1 MIKNNAMELS
11 KRISLAVC
19 ALLICAAV
27 SQAQDSPRV
36 SARPRTQV
44 VPMPAELA
52 GEIPEPTGQIAFIRG
67 GDIYIINVDGSNMQ
81 LACAS
86 GNAYGRISWAPGN
99 REITFAR
106 RGQVEFKAPDNLGG
120 KHRVYDIFKVVM
132 DSVGINSSWWERITD
147 GLGARFPEW
156 SRDGSALLYTK
167 DYNSFLASPDFP
179 NYQITISDPNGSNE
193 RPLRKDYQQ
202 TDYLSINPTAGPN
215 GSYAFIAFFEMKAQ
229 GMVIVDSSNLMPS
242 LDEVRSQVKKETRAI
257 APSWS
262 PDGSWIAYVRNDI
275 NKPAINLI
283 SPDRKQKY
291 VIYKPT
297 AGVAPSTNPPGWS
310 PDSKWLT
317 FATSDG
323 RLWIS
328 DITGNQQ
335 TEILGPGPNLSPAWS
350 K

>member
-1 MIKNNAMELS
+1 MNNTMELP
-11 KRISLAVC
+11 KRLSSTLIALLVC
-19 ALLICAAV
+19 AAAT
-27 SQAQDSPRV
+27 QAQERARVRPRV
-36 SARPRTQV
+36 QA

-52 GEIPEPTGQIAFIRG
+52 GAIPTPTGQIAFIRS
-67 GDIYIINVDGSNMQ
+67 GDIYLMNVDGSNMQ
-81 LACAS
+81 IACAS

-106 RGQVEFKAPDNLGG
+106 RGQVEFEAPDNLGG
-120 KHRVYDIFKVVM
+120 KHRVYDLFNVIV
-132 DSVGINSSWWERITD
+132 DSIDVNSNWWERITN

-156 SRDGSALLYTK
+156 SRDGSTLLYTK
-167 DYNSFLASPDFP
+167 DYNSYLVSPGFP
-179 NYQITISDPNGSNE
+179 NYQITLSNPDGSDE
-193 RPLRKDYQQ
+193 HPLRKDYQQ

-215 GSYAFIAFFEMKAQ
+215 GSYAFIAFYDMKAQ
-229 GMVIVDSSNLMPS
+229 GIVIVDSSDLMPS
-242 LDEVRSQVKKETRAI
+242 LDEVKKQVRRESRAI

-262 PDGSWIAYVRNDI
+262 PDGNWIAYVRNDI

-291 VIYKPT
+291 TIYKPT

-323 RLWIS
+323 RIWIS

-350 K
+350 R